1 MDCLTLPKDIQMST
15 YVLMKIL
22 ESAPSRYDRG
32 ISLLTLGTLDR
43 SYDRLASHVKGGQRV
58 LDIGCGTGA
67 FTLRAANKGA
77 RVKGIDV
84 NPQMLD
90 IARERAVK
98 ENLALK
104 TELWEMGVAELGDE
118 ASESYD
124 IVMSG
129 LCFSELTEDE
139 LRFTLREVKRILK
152 PDGLLLVADEVI
164 PPHIAKRI
172 LNWLIRFPLVVITY
186 LLTQTTTR
194 PIRDLPEKIAEAG
207 LAVESVKLRKWESF
221 LELVARNQKGEG
233 DGPL

>member
-1 MDCLTLPKDIQMST
+1 
-15 YVLMKIL
+15 MKIL

-67 FTLRAANKGA
+67 FTLRAAKKGA

-84 NPQMLD
+84 NPQMLE
-90 IARERAVK
+90 IARERTVE
-98 ENLALK
+98 ENLASK
-104 TELWEMGVAELGDE
+104 IELCEMGVAELGE
-118 ASESYD
+118 EESESYD
-124 IVMSG
+124 IVTSG

-139 LRFTLREVKRILK
+139 LRFTLREVNRILK

-164 PPHIAKRI
+164 PPRIPTRI
-172 LNWLIRFPLVVITY
+172 LNRLIRFPLVVITY

-194 PIRDLPEKIAEAG
+194 AIRDLPEKIAEAG

-221 LELVARNQKGEG
+221 LELVARNQRGG
-233 DGPL
+233 GAG